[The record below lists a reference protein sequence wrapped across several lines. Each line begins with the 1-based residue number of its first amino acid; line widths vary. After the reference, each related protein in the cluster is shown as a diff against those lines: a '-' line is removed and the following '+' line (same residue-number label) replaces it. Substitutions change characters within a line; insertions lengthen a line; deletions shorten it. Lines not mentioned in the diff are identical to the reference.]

1 MTIYEPHFNE
11 EPRTRRPIV
20 RSIRA
25 FWCQYRKAITG
36 FNFETGWSEGDSMLA
51 PDRALYSNCDVLEL
65 ERYRKAGGYELDKEK
80 KYYDDHEIMY
90 IVTFQIGSRMEERFY
105 KPEHL
110 FQILHDAYSE
120 SYLWDGEF
128 TSLDFPPQP
137 NYIKLETEEK

>member
-11 EPRTRRPIV
+11 EPITRRPIV

-51 PDRALYSNCDVLEL
+51 PDRALYSNCDILEL
-65 ERYRKAGGYELDKEK
+65 ERYRKGEGYELDTKG
-80 KYYDDHEIMY
+80 YYNDHEIMY
-90 IVTFQIGSRMEERFY
+90 IVTFQIGSRTEERFY

-110 FQILHDAYSE
+110 FQILHDSYSE
-120 SYLWDGEF
+120 EYIWDGEF
-128 TSLDFPPQP
+128 KSDGKFPFQP
-137 NYIKLETEEK
+137 AYLNVEK